1 MLLTVLAIATGL
13 GIGLALRPRPTR
25 YARPRIRRIEWL
37 LAGLAAQVL
46 SSRIDGDVAVV
57 LGLWALAALVAFS
70 LTNLHLTGMGVVTI
84 GLGLNLFVM
93 LANGGMPV
101 SSHALVAADVVP
113 ASDIEFVDLRGPRHL
128 ERASDS
134 MRVLGDIIPFGQQ
147 VVSFGDL
154 IIAVATADVI
164 LHLTRRQRV
173 RNHSIS
179 SINPDH
185 DWGMAPSPEPSSASQ
200 YSASP
205 EADAPRTL
213 ASATSAPAS
222 HNR

>member
-1 MLLTVLAIATGL
+1 MLLTVVAVVSGL
-13 GIGLALRPRPTR
+13 GIGLALRPRSTR
-25 YARPRIRRIEWL
+25 YARPRIRRLGL
-37 LAGLAAQVL
+37 LAGGTAAQVL
-46 SSRIDGDVAVV
+46 SSRVDGNFAVV
-57 LGLWALAALVAFS
+57 LALGALAALIAFS
-70 LTNLHLTGMGVVTI
+70 ITNLHLTGMGVLTI

-101 SSHALVAADVVP
+101 SPHALVIANVVP
-113 ASDIEFVDLRGPRHL
+113 ASDVEFVELRGARHI
-128 ERASDS
+128 ERAGDS

-154 IIAVATADVI
+154 IIAFATADVI
-164 LHLTRRQRV
+164 LHLARRQRV
-173 RNHSIS
+173 RGHSINNAS
-179 SINPDH
+179 PDH
-185 DWGMAPSPEPSSASQ
+185 DWGIAPSPEPSSASQ

-213 ASATSAPAS
+213 ASATSAPAT

>member
-13 GIGLALRPRPTR
+13 GIGLSLRPRSTR
-25 YARPRIRRIEWL
+25 YARPRIRRLEL
-37 LAGLAAQVL
+37 LLGGLVAQVL
-46 SSRIDGDVAVV
+46 STRLDGTLAIA
-57 LGLWALAALVAFS
+57 LGLGALAVLIAFS
-70 LTNLHLTGMGVVTI
+70 LVNLHLTGMGVLTI

-93 LANGGMPV
+93 LTNAGMPV
-101 SSHALVAADVVP
+101 SAHASSSPTSYPRATSTSSSCAARV
-113 ASDIEFVDLRGPRHL
+113 L
-128 ERASDS
+128 ERSSDS
-134 MRVLGDIIPFGQQ
+134 MRALGDIIPFGRQ

-164 LHLTRRQRV
+164 LHLARRQRV

-185 DWGMAPSPEPSSASQ
+185 DWGIAPSPEPSSPSQ

-205 EADAPRTL
+205 ESDAPRTL
-213 ASATSAPAS
+213 VSATSAPAS
-222 HNR
+222 HTR